1 MSFENYFRM
10 ILGCGKYELRGLSDY
25 LTETKSA

>member
-1 MSFENYFRM
+1 MYFAIYFKM